1 MAHDDVKFE
10 DKRFWARKARE
21 EAEPGVASDEPAD
34 GPEAEPPAPPIDPAE
49 LEAVR
54 RRAEG
59 AERKLQDI
67 QATFVAAKADLDRT
81 RERLLR
87 DAERAIEIRFG
98 ELVTDL
104 LESVDDLDRA
114 IEHGDAV
121 PAAAP
126 VIQGVAIA
134 RERFLAALQK
144 AGVERVDPVGAPYD
158 PNVAEAVGVVPVS
171 DQAQHDT
178 VVTVARA
185 GYRFAGRIIRPARV
199 LIGRLVS

>member
-1 MAHDDVKFE
+1 MAHDDVKVD
-10 DKRFWARKARE
+10 DKRFWARKGRGDADASAAPD
-21 EAEPGVASDEPAD
+21 EA
-34 GPEAEPPAPPIDPAE
+34 PEDAGAPPAAAIDPAE
-49 LEAVR
+49 LEAVK

-67 QATFVAAKADLDRT
+67 QAAFVAAKTDLERT

-98 ELVTDL
+98 DLVADL

-114 IEHGDAV
+114 LEHGESL

-126 VIQGVAIA
+126 VVQGVAIA

-144 AGVERVDPVGAPYD
+144 AGVERIDPADAPFD
-158 PNVAEAVGVVPVS
+158 PNVAEAVGLVPVS
-171 DQAQHDT
+171 DPAQHDS

-185 GYRFAGRIIRPARV
+185 GYRLSGRIIRPARV